1 MKEQKS
7 VAQNVSLNGGIYK
20 WICTVKNTSR
30 FHGNLSKAVNTILE
44 EARRQNITITF
55 EDGKQ
60 YTLQELEDK
69 VNNTYYEFYDIK
81 VSFKKI
87 TNKFKIAFNAIPN
100 NELKAALYNYIRA
113 LTIYLNKVKE
123 NYIKGPALS
132 SSSNLAI
139 YQDGYLM
146 LYVDVNHIQNDKVHV
161 SRLLQFNQQ
170 RFQPEDAIVWKEI
183 VACLGQDYVNDVWL
197 TEDDLNKL
205 TEHFLSL

>member
-7 VAQNVSLNGGIYK
+7 VAQNVSLNGGIHK
-20 WICTVKNTSR
+20 WISTVKNTSR
-30 FHGNLSKAVNTILE
+30 LHGNLSKAVNTILE

-69 VNNTYYEFYDIK
+69 VNNTYYDFYDIK

-146 LYVDVNHIQNDKVHV
+146 LYLDVNHIQNDKVHV